1 MKGGDEKERCQMGRE
16 GDKSRMTILA
26 DAREKKDCE
35 IANIIRED
43 FQRVMKFSSNA
54 IDYSIIVFFFFFR
67 QIHRYYYFVPVF
79 SLKILFVD
87 PP

>member
-43 FQRVMKFSSNA
+43 FQRVMTFSSNA
-54 IDYSIIVFFFFFR
+54 IDYSIIVFF
-67 QIHRYYYFVPVF
+67 
-79 SLKILFVD
+79 
-87 PP
+87 